1 MSRLFRAATAAL
13 ALAAFSP
20 AAHAADPTG
29 SWKFDPKSLEALA
42 NSMADRMAAEVTPE
56 QQSLQA
62 EALKDLEARQ
72 QEMQKSDPAAAQQMA
87 DRLKEARDQDAAMRA
102 DPKGYFRQSFMA
114 GLQTLE
120 KVRLRLEPG
129 GKVVVEG
136 AESGG
141 EGDSGEGT
149 WKLDGD
155 KIEIAAA
162 MPDEEGQG
170 QPERMTGTFTGDRM
184 ELRPVETPPDEA
196 APGEEGSDNSAADED
211 KNWARPR
218 KATRRRTRR
227 RRSPSRSCP
236 GCWCAPT
243 TRARPPAAVG
253 PRAGRHSVPVT
264 VAISGTLIISKVLFG
279 SST

>member
-1 MSRLFRAATAAL
+1 MSRLLRAATAAL
-13 ALAAFSP
+13 ALAAFNP

-42 NSMADRMAAEVTPE
+42 DSMADRMAAEVTPE

-129 GKVVVEG
+129 GKVVVAG

-141 EGDSGEGT
+141 EGDNGEGT

-196 APGEEGSDNSAADED
+196 VPGEEGSDDSAADED
-211 KNWARPR
+211 KDSGQAEEGD
-218 KATRRRTRR
+218 KAADQAEAQSEPELPWVLV
-227 RRSPSRSCP
+227 RSND
-236 GCWCAPT
+236 
-243 TRARPPAAVG
+243 
-253 PRAGRHSVPVT
+253 
-264 VAISGTLIISKVLFG
+264 
-279 SST
+279 

>member
-1 MSRLFRAATAAL
+1 
-13 ALAAFSP
+13 
-20 AAHAADPTG
+20 
-29 SWKFDPKSLEALA
+29 
-42 NSMADRMAAEVTPE
+42 MADRMAAEVTPE

-141 EGDSGEGT
+141 EGDNGEGT

-196 APGEEGSDNSAADED
+196 APGEEGSDDSAADED
-211 KNWARPR
+211 KDSAKPR

-243 TRARPPAAVG
+243 TSTTAEVHGSLFDAASGSGGRAAGGGGASATSRGRPRGRAGAPRAG
-253 PRAGRHSVPVT
+253 PRAAGAPPARSAAAAPRPGRAAPLPPT
-264 VAISGTLIISKVLFG
+264 AAART
-279 SST
+279 TAR

>member
-1 MSRLFRAATAAL
+1 MFRLFRAATAAL

-136 AESGG
+136 AEGGG
-141 EGDSGEGT
+141 EGDNGEGT

-196 APGEEGSDNSAADED
+196 APGEEGSDDRRGRGQGLGPGRGRRQGGGPGGGAVRAGAALG
-211 KNWARPR
+211 AGALQRLGRGRPR
-218 KATRRRTRR
+218 RF
-227 RRSPSRSCP
+227 
-236 GCWCAPT
+236 
-243 TRARPPAAVG
+243 
-253 PRAGRHSVPVT
+253 GRGRGVT
-264 VAISGTLIISKVLFG
+264 PCR
-279 SST
+279 